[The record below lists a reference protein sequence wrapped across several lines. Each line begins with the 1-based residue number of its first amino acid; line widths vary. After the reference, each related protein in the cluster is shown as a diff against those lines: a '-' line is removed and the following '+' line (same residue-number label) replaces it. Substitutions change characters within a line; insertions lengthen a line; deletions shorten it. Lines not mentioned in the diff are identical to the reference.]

1 MNFDE
6 LIRLKALELKQLNTE
21 GGSLGD
27 AILEGLLKD
36 PANSSQMRNICA
48 HISPELFSQ
57 VEEYCGLLSLS
68 KRKFVEMALV
78 EAIDRA
84 KSIVAEVDPFP
95 AEA

>member
-6 LIRLKALELKQLNTE
+6 VIRLKALELKQLHTE
-21 GGSLGD
+21 GSSFGD
-27 AILEGLLKD
+27 AVIDGLLKD
-36 PANSSQMRNICA
+36 PANAAQLRNICA

-68 KRKFVEMALV
+68 KRKFVEMALI

-84 KSIVAEVDPFP
+84 KSIVDEVDPFP
-95 AEA
+95 KEA